1 MLLQQGTCVKWRERG
16 SWDRSL
22 RSMRS
27 NRWNPMHGIAR
38 SNVVGGSPKDAA
50 IFVKREAAT
59 LARLI
64 QFGKIRPE

>member
-1 MLLQQGTCVKWRERG
+1 
-16 SWDRSL
+16 
-22 RSMRS
+22 
-27 NRWNPMHGIAR
+27 MHGIAR

-64 QFGKIRPE
+64 QLGKIRPE